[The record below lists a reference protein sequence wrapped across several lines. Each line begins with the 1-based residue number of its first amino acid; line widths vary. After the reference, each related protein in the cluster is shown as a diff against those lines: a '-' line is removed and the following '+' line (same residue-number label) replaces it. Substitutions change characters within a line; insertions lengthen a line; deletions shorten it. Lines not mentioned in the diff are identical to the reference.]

1 MFSNLFVVLYR
12 DRKNIGP
19 RVFRPQAL
27 LQASHHRYNILLS
40 AVETRES
47 LIQPVGRFSYTHT
60 RRFLGRKKTVR
71 GIIRARYMG
80 TLAEEKRNVHEFSL
94 LWYQL
99 IRAGRSF
106 KLNVSTDRTK
116 SPGCKYNLPARRL
129 LLALF
134 TRMASSFNNCVAKNT
149 RRRNGPSRT
158 NGLICF
164 VLVGAK
170 SEKFGTKLIREITG

>member
-19 RVFRPQAL
+19 RVFRPQAP

-47 LIQPVGRFSYTHT
+47 LIQPVGRFSHTHAQVSWEEEDGSRNYPCTLYGNVSRREEERT
-60 RRFLGRKKTVR
+60 RIFS
-71 GIIRARYMG
+71 
-80 TLAEEKRNVHEFSL
+80 TLAPVNSS
-94 LWYQL
+94 WT
-99 IRAGRSF
+99 F
-106 KLNVSTDRTK
+106 KLNVSRDRTK
-116 SPGCKYNLPARRL
+116 SPGCKYNLPVRRL

-158 NGLICF
+158 SGLICF

>member
-27 LQASHHRYNILLS
+27 LQASHHRYDILLS

-80 TLAEEKRNVHEFSL
+80 TLAEEKRR
-94 LWYQL
+94 Y
-99 IRAGRSF
+99 
-106 KLNVSTDRTK
+106 
-116 SPGCKYNLPARRL
+116 
-129 LLALF
+129 
-134 TRMASSFNNCVAKNT
+134 
-149 RRRNGPSRT
+149 T
-158 NGLICF
+158 NFLY
-164 VLVGAK
+164 
-170 SEKFGTKLIREITG
+170 SGTS

>member
-27 LQASHHRYNILLS
+27 LQASHHRYDILLS

-47 LIQPVGRFSYTHT
+47 LIQPVGRFSHTHAQVSWEEEDGSRNYPCT
-60 RRFLGRKKTVR
+60 LYGNVSRR
-71 GIIRARYMG
+71 
-80 TLAEEKRNVHEFSL
+80 EEKVHEFSL
-94 LWYQL
+94 LWHQL

-158 NGLICF
+158 SGLICF

>member
-27 LQASHHRYNILLS
+27 LQASHHRYDILLS

-80 TLAEEKRNVHEFSL
+80 TLAEEKRRYTNFLYSGNSS
-94 LWYQL
+94 WT
-99 IRAGRSF
+99 F

-158 NGLICF
+158 SGLICF